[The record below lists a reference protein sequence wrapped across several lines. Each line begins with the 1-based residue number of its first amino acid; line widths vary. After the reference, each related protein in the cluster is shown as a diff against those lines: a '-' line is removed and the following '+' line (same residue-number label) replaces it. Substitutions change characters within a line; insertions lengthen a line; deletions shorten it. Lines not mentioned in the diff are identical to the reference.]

1 MMKDMIILILVIY
14 IIMVGM
20 FGGFALYLSNP
31 YDNGAYKWF
40 WKYLRE
46 DFNIIGCIIIYVISF
61 PAILLTILTDVSWG
75 LFYKICDLFYMI
87 FKRR

>member
-1 MMKDMIILILVIY
+1 MMKDMIILILVLY
-14 IIMVGM
+14 VIMVGM
-20 FGGFALYLSNP
+20 FGGLALYLSNP

-46 DFNIIGCIIIYVISF
+46 YFNIIGCIIIYIISF
-61 PAILLTILTDVSWG
+61 PAILLTIITDVGWG
-75 LFYKICDLFYMI
+75 LIYKICDLFYII